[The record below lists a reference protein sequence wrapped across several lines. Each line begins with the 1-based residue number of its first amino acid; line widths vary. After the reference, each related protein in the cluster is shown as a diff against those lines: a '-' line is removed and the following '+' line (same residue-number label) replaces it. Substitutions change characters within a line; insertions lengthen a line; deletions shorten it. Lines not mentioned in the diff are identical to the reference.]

1 MVFVCDVT
9 LQDHVIKALYD
20 FIIRNL
26 LRYITILANLTTIE
40 NVISAK
46 NDFNLSLALAK
57 PRDKRVI

>member
-1 MVFVCDVT
+1 MIFVCDVT

-20 FIIRNL
+20 FLIRNL

-46 NDFNLSLALAK
+46 K
-57 PRDKRVI
+57 